1 MDLLECIQK
10 RATKLTLGMEH
21 FSSEDRLREL
31 GLFRE
36 EKAPD
41 ILIAAFQYLKK
52 GCKKE
57 GDRLFSRVCGD
68 RIWRKSFKLKEGRFG
83 FDIRKKFSIIN
94 VVRHWHRLPREVV
107 DAPGDIQDW
116 AGWGSEQPDGAV
128 GVPVHGRELDWMA
141 FKGSFQLKRFYGS
154 MIL

>member
-1 MDLLECIQK
+1 MLVRPHLEYCTQMWSPRYRKGIDLLECIQK

-68 RIWRKSFKLKEGRFG
+68 RIWRKSFKLKKGRFG

-107 DAPGDIQDW
+107 DAPSPETCK
-116 AGWGSEQPDGAV
+116 A
-128 GVPVHGRELDWMA
+128 RLDW
-141 FKGSFQLKRFYGS
+141 F
-154 MIL
+154 

>member
-1 MDLLECIQK
+1 MTHTNSSSAASSAREVILPLCSMLVRPHLEYCIQMWSPRYRKGIDLLECIQK

-57 GDRLFSRVCGD
+57 GDRLFSRVCCDRTRGNGFKQRGD
-68 RIWRKSFKLKEGRFG
+68 LE
-83 FDIRKKFSIIN
+83 
-94 VVRHWHRLPREVV
+94 
-107 DAPGDIQDW
+107 
-116 AGWGSEQPDGAV
+116 
-128 GVPVHGRELDWMA
+128 
-141 FKGSFQLKRFYGS
+141 
-154 MIL
+154 